1 MSVLAGIRRR
11 QACANAIESDR
22 LLIETLQSLMPE
34 AIGTTQI
41 VCYFRRPDRYA
52 ESLYSQHVKRGV
64 GFDGTFGDFLPLIE
78 AALLYDTCMG
88 LWSDIFGKKNCV
100 VRVYE
105 SVNGDIVVTFC

>member
-1 MSVLAGIRRR
+1 MSVLLGIRRR
-11 QACANAIESDR
+11 QACANAMERER
-22 LLIETLQSLMPE
+22 LLIEALQSLMPP
-34 AIGTTQI
+34 AIGTAQI

-78 AALLYDTCMG
+78 PALFYSTCME
-88 LWSDIFGKKNCV
+88 LWSKVFGEKNCI

-105 SVNGDIVVTFC
+105 SINGDIVE